1 MRHVL
6 NLESISLIAFGMC
19 LALPI
24 IWAAFRIAAK
34 PAADKDEPSQLYEK
48 STVLLYRNGVMIDAN
63 PSGLQL
69 IGSLENEPEHWATLA
84 EYLKPRFPGFP
95 MAQGTGTERAVQAFS
110 SVDPAKS
117 SQVTLEQ
124 WDDFARIRITCTQRT
139 PQNAESASINET
151 ALLAP
156 YPIWI
161 SDASGAITW
170 ANERY
175 MSLCHGLG
183 HGQSGIQNLFTE
195 SFSPGAAQR
204 VKLDAT
210 DDDDALWFDVSTR
223 VNGQVQIH
231 YASDANAIVR
241 AEIAQ
246 RNFVQTLTKTFAQLS
261 IGLAI
266 FDVNRQLTL
275 FNPALIDLTKLPAD
289 FLSSR
294 PNLLAFF
301 DRLRENRM
309 IPEPKNYSSWR
320 LQISELVVAAA
331 DDRYCETW
339 SLPSDVTYKVYG
351 RPHPDGAIALLFEDI
366 SAEVSL
372 TRRFR
377 SQLDLLQ
384 AAFDSLDTALVI
396 FTPVGSEVFSNSAY
410 RRFWKAGSDMSVSD
424 TSMTE
429 AIKEWQAHCEHSEVW
444 DEIEEHLLDINPRPD
459 LFRVVKT
466 KEGRARDIRIIYLH
480 GGNKAVIFS
489 DFPGALRSGEETRI
503 PSLETQAPC
512 EEEAAV

>member
-1 MRHVL
+1 MHHFLPLDLV
-6 NLESISLIAFGMC
+6 ILIVVGIC

-24 IWAAFRIAAK
+24 IWFAFRIAAK
-34 PAADKDEPSQLYEK
+34 PDAGKDDQAQTYED

-69 IGSLENEPEHWATLA
+69 IGSFDTEPEHWATLA
-84 EYLKPRFPGFP
+84 DHLRVRFPGFP
-95 MAQGTGTERAVQAFS
+95 EAQGINTEHTIQVFS
-110 SVDPAKS
+110 CVDPTRPGQAT
-117 SQVTLEQ
+117 VEQ
-124 WDDFARIRITCTQRT
+124 WDDCARVRIKCSRKA
-139 PQNAESASINET
+139 PENADVTAIGET
-151 ALLAP
+151 ALQAP

-161 SDASGAITW
+161 SDASGKIVW

-175 MSLCHGLG
+175 IWLSQQMGR
-183 HGQSGIQNLFTE
+183 GQDGIPDLFAQR
-195 SFSPGAAQR
+195 FSVGKTQR
-204 VKLDAT
+204 VKIDVP
-210 DDDDALWFDVSTR
+210 DDDGELWFDVSTR
-223 VNGQVQIH
+223 NSGTSQIH
-231 YASDANAIVR
+231 YASDANVIVR
-241 AEIAQ
+241 AEKAQ

-266 FDVNRQLTL
+266 FNVNRQLTL
-275 FNPALIDLTKLPAD
+275 FNPALIDLTRLPAD

-294 PNLLAFF
+294 PSLLAFF
-301 DRLRENRM
+301 DRLRENQM

-384 AAFDSLDTALVI
+384 AVFDSLETALVV
-396 FTPVGSEVFSNSAY
+396 FTPIGSEAFSNSAY
-410 RRFWKAGSDMSVSD
+410 RHFWKTGPDMSMSD
-424 TSMTE
+424 SSMGD
-429 AIKEWQAHCEHSEVW
+429 AIKEWQAQCEPCGAW
-444 DEIEEHLLDINPRPD
+444 NEIEEHLLDINPRPD

-466 KEGRARDIRIIYLH
+466 NEGQVRNVRIIYLH

-489 DFPGALRSGEETRI
+489 DLPAGVQDALL
-503 PSLETQAPC
+503 PSLLTQAAC